1 MPAIY
6 EIPRWLF
13 ASDPEWKPGFLK
25 ARWLFLRA
33 LGLIFFSAFFS
44 LLFQIRGLIGPDGIL
59 PASDYLP
66 NVAQYFG
73 GLRFWFAP
81 TLYWISSS
89 DRALMAVCWI
99 GIAASVLLT
108 LNLWPRMTT
117 FVCLVAFISFIS
129 AAQDFSSYQSDGML
143 MEAGFLCLFF
153 APPGLRPGLGRLHTP
168 SRASWFL
175 LVWLNFRIYFESGIA
190 KILSHDPQWRGLT
203 AMDQYYQN
211 GPLPTWIGWYVQHL
225 PHWFH
230 AATVVYIL
238 AVELVLCFL
247 MFIPGTLLKLLPSR
261 IRVEPRTLRIVLF
274 FIITP
279 MQISIILTANYAF
292 LNYIVLSLG
301 ILLLDDRFLDRFWPA
316 RYAAA
321 SPLESGP
328 AAPVSPA
335 FVAPKRESE
344 WQSALNGL
352 RLSVS
357 GIFLTWDFYVTA
369 TLLIIM
375 VWPGVPIPLVPAR
388 WLEPFRIA
396 NQFGLFAVMTP
407 DRYEIE
413 FQGSLDGKTWIPY
426 DFRHKPQDV
435 TRAPGI
441 YAPYQP
447 RFDWNLWFASLG
459 VWRQYPFVLN
469 TEERLLAG
477 SPDVLAL
484 FANNPFPNQQP
495 LQVRAVLWQYW
506 FTDMATKRA
515 TGAWWRREL
524 VGLYAPTL
532 EREPDGKYLI
542 VDWPGEAPAGP

>member
-1 MPAIY
+1 
-6 EIPRWLF
+6 
-13 ASDPEWKPGFLK
+13 
-25 ARWLFLRA
+25 
-33 LGLIFFSAFFS
+33 
-44 LLFQIRGLIGPDGIL
+44 
-59 PASDYLP
+59 
-66 NVAQYFG
+66 
-73 GLRFWFAP
+73 
-81 TLYWISSS
+81 
-89 DRALMAVCWI
+89 
-99 GIAASVLLT
+99 
-108 LNLWPRMTT
+108 
-117 FVCLVAFISFIS
+117 
-129 AAQDFSSYQSDGML
+129 
-143 MEAGFLCLFF
+143 
-153 APPGLRPGLGRLHTP
+153 
-168 SRASWFL
+168 

-247 MFIPGTLLKLLPSR
+247 MFIPGTLLKLLPSS

-292 LNYIVLSLG
+292 LNYIVLTLG

-316 RYAAA
+316 RGAAA
-321 SPLESGP
+321 SPLESNAAPPASP
-328 AAPVSPA
+328 AAATPR
-335 FVAPKRESE
+335 RESE
-344 WQSALNGL
+344 GRAALNGL

-375 VWPGVPIPLVPAR
+375 VWPGVPIPLAPAR

-413 FQGSLDGKTWIPY
+413 FQGSLDGKTWTAY
-426 DFRHKPQDV
+426 AFRHKPQDV
-435 TRAPGI
+435 SHAPGI

-459 VWRQYPFVLN
+459 VWREYPFVLN

-477 SPDVLAL
+477 SPEVLAL